1 MGEYLDK
8 TYFSISNLNNF
19 ETFRRSVE
27 DILLL
32 NTSLKHLGLTNKKH
46 APKIC
51 WVRFRR
57 LLLNNLLDYS
67 SIDRQYDVA
76 AVVGLPSSS
85 RAVMSANILSV
96 FKIPNLS
103 LFATSDDLS
112 DKTRYEYF
120 MRLLPADKFQVT
132 INVHCYIT
140 KKIM

>member
-1 MGEYLDK
+1 MCK
-8 TYFSISNLNNF
+8 AK
-19 ETFRRSVE
+19 V
-27 DILLL
+27 
-32 NTSLKHLGLTNKKH
+32 
-46 APKIC
+46 
-51 WVRFRR
+51 RR

-103 LFATSDDLS
+103 LYATSDDLS

-120 MRLLPADKFQVT
+120 MRLLPADKYQVT
-132 INVHCYIT
+132 IYIFEYF
-140 KKIM
+140 IYI